1 MPKID
6 LALVICSPGE
16 DRQKVVASTLK
27 CGLIPICCSNLDEAR
42 SLLPQEGFRLV
53 FSKDNLADGDFRA
66 VLREVKSSRPCT
78 PVIVL
83 SSAADWDSYL
93 QTLGAGAFDCV
104 LCPPD
109 PVETKRIIW
118 SALAGTARPEE
129 ATHAAA

>member
-1 MPKID
+1 MPNFD

-16 DRQKVVASTLK
+16 DRQKVVASALK

-42 SLLPQEGFRLV
+42 RLLPQEGFRLV
-53 FSKDNLADGDFRA
+53 FSKDNLVDGDFRA
-66 VLREVKSSRPCT
+66 VLKEVKSSHPYM

-83 SSAADWDSYL
+83 SCAADWDSYL
-93 QTLGAGAFDCV
+93 EALGAGAFDCI

-109 PVETKRIIW
+109 PGETKRIIW
-118 SALAGTARPEE
+118 SALGDTIRPEE